1 MMAMAIYL
9 DNEIMY
15 DRAYRYLLGM
25 KHRKDDLP
33 YPSGPAISSDQ
44 PIHVSPTMIDYKLL
58 QRKNDIQDY
67 GYDEQLQYYIY
78 PNGQCQESSRDQG
91 HVLAG
96 LHNYVAI
103 AEMAWNQGILYI
115 VVWTIVYCSG

>member
-96 LHNYVAI
+96 CTIMLLLQKWH
-103 AEMAWNQGILYI
+103 GIRGFFI
-115 VVWTIVYCSG
+115 